1 MEDEGYFV
9 NRADRKNCGASLGI
23 SQKLRNSR
31 RVSGGEI
38 GAKGMVAKGE
48 NWRSPGTKY
57 KRSKIAF
64 AVTSI
69 MIALSLGSLGP
80 QLLGLASQSLIGSP
94 GTLLPSH

>member
-1 MEDEGYFV
+1 V

-57 KRSKIAF
+57 KRSKNEFAITPIA
-64 AVTSI
+64 SI
-69 MIALSLGSLGP
+69 LVPLGTKFLELPVVSNRE
-80 QLLGLASQSLIGSP
+80 SQDPGRLIVD
-94 GTLLPSH
+94 